1 MMLWLISG
9 IILIGII
16 IHMINKDKEY
26 LDKTEI
32 QSMQELR
39 EEKEQERIRQ
49 ECMEKNEKIIQESFK
64 ESMDIISTRIAL
76 ANIGAERYGRPTV
89 YYTNYKQ
96 GSHGKRYY
104 NSTQLLN
111 LLEGR
116 NKIRPLTVDEVAI
129 CKTMKILL
137 EEQMQKLGL
146 IDENGKFVYITDD
159 EVLESY
165 ATFIRMDYRR
175 LEQLIKKNI

>member
-1 MMLWLISG
+1 MMGWFRKFIDEVKAEW
-9 IILIGII
+9 
-16 IHMINKDKEY
+16 HRME
-26 LDKTEI
+26 E
-32 QSMQELR
+32 E
-39 EEKEQERIRQ
+39 EEKAKQENERIRQ
-49 ECMEKNEKIIQESFK
+49 ESMKKNEKIIQESFK

-76 ANIGAERYGRPTV
+76 ANIGEERYGRPKV
-89 YYTNYKQ
+89 YYTDYKQ
-96 GSHGKRYY
+96 GSYGKRYY

-129 CKTMKILL
+129 CKTMKMLL

-146 IDENGKFVYITDD
+146 IDENGEFVYIIDD